1 MGGAGRAA
9 GVAMGSGETR
19 WIARRT
25 VVTASH
31 EIRARNRTVP
41 LVALLIVLV
50 SIIAVAS
57 GAGVPFRNDFAAYW
71 PVGRLLLTG
80 QNPYDAAAIEALQR
94 TVGDT
99 LGGDSVVRYPPWTLP
114 VLLPF
119 ATLPYVPGWYVWIV
133 LQATLVGVSAAWLWR
148 LLGGAD
154 RPWIPLVAAFGFP
167 AGLFV
172 ALGGQIDGFLL
183 LCVSLFLWGVL
194 SERDLLAGSFLG
206 LMTLKPHLFLPLGL
220 VVLLWSVRERRWGVP
235 AAATFT
241 IVAGTVLALAFRPTI
256 FQDFLGLLSAPD
268 TSWRRAVAV
277 GTAAS
282 AALGSDARWLPWAPA
297 AVVAFLVVAL
307 WARFGERFDWRHDLP
322 AVLALGLVAAPY
334 LLVHDLVLLV
344 PALLT
349 MALCV
354 IERQS
359 VRAIRVSAL
368 GFAVLCI
375 VMWTG
380 QIAEGTLSL
389 HVWVAPIMLFLAVAA
404 SICVANRPAGSIVR
418 E

>member
-1 MGGAGRAA
+1 
-9 GVAMGSGETR
+9 MGSGETR

-31 EIRARNRTVP
+31 ETQARNRTVP

-50 SIIAVAS
+50 SIIAVTS

-80 QNPYDAAAIEALQR
+80 QNPYDPAAIEALQR

-99 LGGDSVVRYPPWTLP
+99 LGGDSVVRYPPWTVP

-119 ATLPYVPGWYVWIV
+119 AALPYLPGWYVWIL
-133 LQATLVGVSAAWLWR
+133 LQATL
-148 LLGGAD
+148 
-154 RPWIPLVAAFGFP
+154 
-167 AGLFV
+167 
-172 ALGGQIDGFLL
+172 
-183 LCVSLFLWGVL
+183 
-194 SERDLLAGSFLG
+194 
-206 LMTLKPHLFLPLGL
+206 
-220 VVLLWSVRERRWGVP
+220 
-235 AAATFT
+235 T

-256 FQDFLGLLSAPD
+256 FQDFLGLLSAPG

-307 WARFGERFDWRHDLP
+307 WARFGELFDWRHDLP

-334 LLVHDLVLLV
+334 LLVHDLVILV

-354 IERQS
+354 IDRQS

-368 GFAVLCI
+368 GFAVLCV

-380 QIAEGTLSL
+380 QIAEGTLSF
-389 HVWVAPIMLFLAVAA
+389 HVWVAPIMLFLAVSA
-404 SICVANRPAGSIVR
+404 SICVANRLAAPIAR
-418 E
+418 ELP